1 MLHDLAK
8 LPHLTISIKLV
19 DRRRKHHSQANHLV
33 RPNQSSAYMPISGLD
48 TRGVTPELK
57 LRLKFYCSW
66 TWWVF
71 LLLFFSCWLC
81 LFVCFIVSFL
91 FLFLFSFFFLYYQL
105 YHHHLLI
112 APVISFTLLP
122 SPVLKSIALQ
132 LNYSFCLFLP
142 TLSPCLHLP
151 HPLTPNLS
159 PDYISLLHTHH
170 LLTNLLYQL
179 YTTTTPCNPWH
190 KNLHYNNRNIL
201 NTHRSQNP
209 AAPTLLPYSPI
220 PLPTSPS
227 SATLTNSPN
236 IYS

>member
-91 FLFLFSFFFLYYQL
+91 FLFLFSFFLSIL
-105 YHHHLLI
+105 
-112 APVISFTLLP
+112 STLP
-122 SPVLKSIALQ
+122 SPSSNCSCYLLYAPSFSCAKIHCSPAQ
-132 LNYSFCLFLP
+132 LLFLP
-142 TLSPCLHLP
+142 LLTHSFPLPPPSPPINPKPVTRLHLP
-151 HPLTPNLS
+151 STHS
-159 PDYISLLHTHH
+159 P
-170 LLTNLLYQL
+170 
-179 YTTTTPCNPWH
+179 
-190 KNLHYNNRNIL
+190 
-201 NTHRSQNP
+201 P
-209 AAPTLLPYSPI
+209 ANQPTVPTLHNHN
-220 PLPTSPS
+220 PLQSLTQEPT
-227 SATLTNSPN
+227 LQQ
-236 IYS
+236 